1 MELVVRKQHVQITTF
16 SVLDSNVV
24 SASYRP
30 ILRKGDS
37 DYSLGPVIPVKPGN
51 LITEEMIEVSF
62 LLKNNEVKKDFFVQ
76 VYTPSPKYHATEAPE
91 KPGIPLNVL
100 VLGIDSL
107 SDANAIRKL
116 PEVVKF
122 LKENNAMF
130 FKGHTI
136 VGDGT
141 TAQLTAMLT
150 GKHIEEQYEARTG
163 KPGAKPLDDWTWI
176 FRQMKGVFKT
186 NDVILATQFFFVN

>member
-1 MELVVRKQHVQITTF
+1 M
-16 SVLDSNVV
+16 V

-30 ILRKGDS
+30 VLRNGDFG
-37 DYSLGPVIPVKPGN
+37 YTLGREKPVNSEVPIK
-51 LITEEMIEVSF
+51 EEMIEVSF
-62 LLKNNEVKKDFFVQ
+62 RLRSGVIKRDFFVQ
-76 VYTPSPKYHATEAPE
+76 VYTPNPKYRATEAPK

-122 LKENNAMF
+122 LTENNAMF

-163 KPGAKPLDDWTWI
+163 KPGAKPLDGWTWI
-176 FRQMKGVFKT
+176 FKQLKGLSK
-186 NDVILATQFFFVN
+186 LERRC